1 MSEDKSPNSNHNP
14 EITYSKSRKGTEVL
28 ISDKDEQDLDKQM
41 EIMVLNTTEENKN
54 INKEAAME
62 TDYKKSYSEIERTE
76 EECKDRT
83 QRIRRDDGSISSKKT
98 VRNTNRHSDSEGSKI
113 NLDSP
118 ESEDDENTVDS
129 SNSTQFNKKPTNRW
143 IPPKSIRYQ
152 IGINLAPIDLNSLH
166 KEFEGPNKDGIPSMD
181 TFDRIRTHLQELFAE
196 TKKIDKHSKFIT
208 WKDTKIYRVLEGYKG
223 QIPNTNAGVSQFFDG
238 IRLKRDQGRQYIR
251 FRLHSKNEKKM
262 EAELHE
268 WARLSNHSFYRCI
281 IQEEHSTPIGW
292 LLYSSQYTNTQHLSS
307 YLQRETGFEWGFKL
321 GSITKSDEK
330 EDGKPVTWKNRLKAM
345 IVHVPTHKAEV
356 AITKISLLLQ
366 AKKAEINQVPLFYQR
381 YLFIQQENTMVDI
394 NSRLQYKHILSRQR
408 SHLDS
413 IKSKFILSIDVDMDK
428 RLETQEGGYFSLRE
442 MILAINN
449 RQDGKNWDP
458 VPLFHSID
466 FCPDSSK
473 VWIGNSMGPGGPGH
487 IITYYNV
494 MEAEALQM
502 IRGLGIYLGKIY
514 GYDNIVECF
523 SRDHWQ
529 SLEGWKFSKKKWKFT
544 TPETRQMKDNLKLD
558 SNKLMVRMAQR
569 QIRSAKAKDKQT
581 IKPTSDIHKERL
593 KELNGNEGTDSHLEN
608 TSMGIEDNSTNI
620 EIQEAFRKNELNLMK
635 KMADTDLDSLHNGAE
650 DEVTKINNIEVHDA
664 FSTASSLTT
673 NTNEILQKKVPR
685 QLNHSPDQTE
695 GSISTLSSLDSITS
709 SIHSI
714 TRDKLESLFEEGMTQ
729 KQRKERADQYTL
741 QQIRKVMIEK
751 NKLYESLFP
760 DEEKENISIEREIQV
775 SLHDES
781 LSVETDQES
790 KSGNLEI
797 KESQVQLSADSS
809 SRDSFS
815 PVLLKFD
822 KQDLSTLSDD
832 DPPITS
838 VKNSKVRLKDISYEE
853 VSDTSADRGS

>member
-1 MSEDKSPNSNHNP
+1 
-14 EITYSKSRKGTEVL
+14 
-28 ISDKDEQDLDKQM
+28 
-41 EIMVLNTTEENKN
+41 
-54 INKEAAME
+54 
-62 TDYKKSYSEIERTE
+62 
-76 EECKDRT
+76 
-83 QRIRRDDGSISSKKT
+83 
-98 VRNTNRHSDSEGSKI
+98 
-113 NLDSP
+113 
-118 ESEDDENTVDS
+118 
-129 SNSTQFNKKPTNRW
+129 
-143 IPPKSIRYQ
+143 
-152 IGINLAPIDLNSLH
+152 
-166 KEFEGPNKDGIPSMD
+166 
-181 TFDRIRTHLQELFAE
+181 LF
-196 TKKIDKHSKFIT
+196 II
-208 WKDTKIYRVLEGYKG
+208 I
-223 QIPNTNAGVSQFFDG
+223 
-238 IRLKRDQGRQYIR
+238 
-251 FRLHSKNEKKM
+251 
-262 EAELHE
+262 
-268 WARLSNHSFYRCI
+268 YRCI

-292 LLYSSQYTNTQHLSS
+292 LFYSSQFTNTQHLSK

-321 GSITKSDEK
+321 GSITKLDEK
-330 EDGKPVTWKNRLKAM
+330 EDRKAVSWKNRLKAM
-345 IVHVPTHKAEV
+345 IVYVPTRKSEV

-366 AKKAEINQVPLFYQR
+366 AKKAEINQAPLFYQR

-413 IKSKFILSIDVDMDK
+413 IKAKFILSIDVDIDK
-428 RLETQEGGYFSLRE
+428 RLETSEGGYFSLRE

-449 RQDGKNWDP
+449 RQDGESWDP
-458 VPLFHSID
+458 IPLFHSID

-514 GYDNIVECF
+514 GYENMVECF

-529 SLEGWKFSKKKWKFT
+529 SLEGWKFSKRKWRFT

-558 SNKLMVRMAQR
+558 SNKLMVRMAQKH
-569 QIRSAKAKDKQT
+569 IKSGKAADKKDLKPPSKQQKDK
-581 IKPTSDIHKERL
+581 L
-593 KELNGNEGTDSHLEN
+593 KELNGQETTDSYLED
-608 TSMGIEDNSTNI
+608 TSMTGKENSTNI

-635 KMADTDLDSLHNGAE
+635 KMADTDLDSLNNNAE
-650 DEVTKINNIEVHDA
+650 DEVANINNIEVHDA
-664 FSTASSLTT
+664 ISTASSLTT
-673 NTNEILQKKVPR
+673 NTNEVLQKIVPR

-695 GSISTLSSLDSITS
+695 GSISTLSSLGSITS

-775 SLHDES
+775 SLHEEGISAD
-781 LSVETDQES
+781 TDQES
-790 KSGNLEI
+790 KPGNIEV
-797 KESQVQLSADSS
+797 EGTHTQLSADSS

-815 PVLLKFD
+815 PVLLKFN
-822 KQDLSTLSDD
+822 KQDLSTLSDN
-832 DPPITS
+832 DPPITTT
-838 VKNSKVRLKDISYEE
+838 KNIKVRLKDISYEE
-853 VSDTSADRGS
+853 VSDGSADRES

>member
-1 MSEDKSPNSNHNP
+1 MSNKDQDNYNQDGKDTSDDAGSKRTEHNSNTSIAGDSNRTIENSTGERDDKEINSNFKEGESHNEEVKTTEFEGIHDQENDEGNKSITQDSEEQIGIMTGNKDSIIVKQAITVSNVKDQEGDNKEEINGDEILLYSEDHRDTGRSNNQEEEYKENKKADDKLLNSNHNP
-14 EITYSKSRKGTEVL
+14 EITGSQSQQGTNVF
-28 ISDKDEQDLDKQM
+28 ISENNEQELEKQM
-41 EIMVLNTTEENKN
+41 EIMVQNTMEENNN
-54 INKEAAME
+54 INKENTME
-62 TDYKKSYSEIERTE
+62 TDQEHSYSENEHTE
-76 EECKDRT
+76 EEPNGRT
-83 QRIRRDDGSISSKKT
+83 QKNRRDDGSISSKKT

-113 NLDSP
+113 YVESP

-129 SNSTQFNKKPTNRW
+129 SNSTQYNKKPTNRW

-152 IGINLAPIDLNSLH
+152 IGINLAPIDLKSLQ
-166 KEFEGPNKDGIPSMD
+166 KEFEGPNKDGITSMD

-196 TKKIDKHSKFIT
+196 TKKIDKYSKFIT
-208 WKDTKIYRVLEGYKG
+208 WKDTKIYRVLEGYKDN
-223 QIPNTNAGVSQFFDG
+223 IPNTNAGVSQFFDG

-366 AKKAEINQVPLFYQR
+366 AKKAEQNQVPLFYQR

-558 SNKLMVRMAQR
+558 SNKLMEGWHKG
-569 QIRSAKAKDKQT
+569 RSNQP
-581 IKPTSDIHKERL
+581 KPR
-593 KELNGNEGTDSHLEN
+593 
-608 TSMGIEDNSTNI
+608 
-620 EIQEAFRKNELNLMK
+620 
-635 KMADTDLDSLHNGAE
+635 
-650 DEVTKINNIEVHDA
+650 
-664 FSTASSLTT
+664 
-673 NTNEILQKKVPR
+673 
-685 QLNHSPDQTE
+685 
-695 GSISTLSSLDSITS
+695 IS
-709 SIHSI
+709 
-714 TRDKLESLFEEGMTQ
+714 K
-729 KQRKERADQYTL
+729 
-741 QQIRKVMIEK
+741 
-751 NKLYESLFP
+751 P
-760 DEEKENISIEREIQV
+760 
-775 SLHDES
+775 
-781 LSVETDQES
+781 
-790 KSGNLEI
+790 
-797 KESQVQLSADSS
+797 
-809 SRDSFS
+809 
-815 PVLLKFD
+815 
-822 KQDLSTLSDD
+822 
-832 DPPITS
+832 
-838 VKNSKVRLKDISYEE
+838 
-853 VSDTSADRGS
+853 